1 MLKHGPQ
8 VRNTCCFQHLEKYPK
23 SGYISVRSGQLGL
36 HITADPWRIRK
47 WSLKGKCSWM
57 VHLHFSC
64 TPFLQRVIGLA
75 VIRCWSRAVRR
86 FISTECALQ
95 WPTFFRQRA
104 PRGGQASP
112 GLWSRGHAPRLAWRR
127 CRCPHF
133 KPAPA
138 RRLHHSIF
146 ISHLSQRWA
155 NAARHCRPSI
165 AAAVRARHRENALP
179 RPPIAPPWSPLPFPP
194 C

>member
-1 MLKHGPQ
+1 MYTIFAKGHWISRDKVLKSRCQAIHFDWMRATVTDVLQTTGAAWGTG
-8 VRNTCCFQHLEKYPK
+8 VA
-23 SGYISVRSGQLGL
+23 G
-36 HITADPWRIRK
+36 
-47 WSLKGKCSWM
+47 SLIAR
-57 VHLHFSC
+57 
-64 TPFLQRVIGLA
+64 PRAEAGLA
-75 VIRCWSRAVRR
+75 P
-86 FISTECALQ
+86 L
-95 WPTFFRQRA
+95 PL
-104 PRGGQASP
+104 P
-112 GLWSRGHAPRLAWRR
+112 
-127 CRCPHF
+127 PHF